1 MKGWFMPIFRSIRRL
16 GSPLLAAAL
25 LTGVAACGT
34 SISQTQVHGYMIDDA
49 TLDQIPVGSSQEQVL
64 VVLGTPSTTATVNG
78 DVYYYISTTTHR
90 PVAFMKP
97 EITDQKV
104 LAVYFDKNKKV
115 ERIANWGLK
124 DGKVFDFIGRKTPT
138 SGVEQSFLARALGA
152 LAF

>member
-1 MKGWFMPIFRSIRRL
+1 MPIFRSIRRL
-16 GSPLLAAAL
+16 GSPLLAAIL
-25 LTGVAACGT
+25 LSGVAACGT

-49 TLDQIPVGSSQEQVL
+49 TLDQVPVGSSQEQVL
-64 VVLGTPSTTATVNG
+64 VVLGTPSTTATING
-78 DVYYYISTTTHR
+78 DVYYYISSTTKR
-90 PVAFMKP
+90 PVAFMQP
-97 EITDQKV
+97 QITDQKV

-115 ERIANWGLK
+115 ERIANYGLK